1 MASPSSD
8 KTPTFTISDYVKF
21 FGAGA
26 LAATLTHGVSLSAV
40 ASLAACAQLT
50 AAQAA
55 TPIDVVKT
63 RIQVDDAMK
72 GLNMV
77 RAART
82 IVAQEGA
89 SALLTGFGPTAVG
102 YLVQGGGKFAGYEY
116 FKKKYVD
123 LVGGPEKATQYRM
136 PIYLTASA
144 SAEFFADIALCPLEA
159 TRIRL
164 VSQRGYATGLF
175 SGFARMAREE
185 GLRGFYS
192 GFVPLLF
199 KQVPYAVGQFSV
211 HEAANEVIF
220 RAMGPERKAAM
231 THLQATGVELT
242 SGIVA
247 GVAAAVLSHPA
258 DTLLSAINKGAGDK
272 SQSATARMFTLARE
286 FGPKRLLLSGLGPRI
301 VMTCGLV
308 AGQFV
313 IYAQCKALVGAPMGI
328 EIHKEEKL
336 EA

>member
-1 MASPSSD
+1 MAAMSEKPASNQ
-8 KTPTFTISDYVKF
+8 TPTFTLPDYVKF

-26 LAATLTHGVSLSAV
+26 LAATLTHG
-40 ASLAACAQLT
+40 
-50 AAQAA
+50 AA

-77 RAART
+77 SAARR
-82 IVAQEGA
+82 IVAGEGA
-89 SALLTGFGPTAVG
+89 ATLLTGFGPTAVG
-102 YLVQGGGKFAGYEY
+102 YLVQGGGKFAGYEF
-116 FKKKYVD
+116 FKKSYID
-123 LVGGPEKATQYRM
+123 LLGGIEQATPHRTAV
-136 PIYLTASA
+136 YLGASA

-164 VSQRGYATGLF
+164 VSQRGFASGLA
-175 SGFARMAREE
+175 SGFMRLAREE

-220 RAMGPERKAAM
+220 RAMGPERKARL
-231 THLQATGVELT
+231 THLQTTGVELT

-258 DTLLSAINKGAGDK
+258 DTLLSAMNKGAGDPK
-272 SQSATARMFTLARE
+272 QGVMSRMFTLATE
-286 FGPKRLLLSGLGPRI
+286 FGPKRLLMTGLGPR
-301 VMTCGLV
+301 VLMTCGLV

-313 IYAQCKALVGAPMGI
+313 IYAQCKALVGAPPGI
-328 EIHKEEKL
+328 ELHKEEKL
-336 EA
+336 T